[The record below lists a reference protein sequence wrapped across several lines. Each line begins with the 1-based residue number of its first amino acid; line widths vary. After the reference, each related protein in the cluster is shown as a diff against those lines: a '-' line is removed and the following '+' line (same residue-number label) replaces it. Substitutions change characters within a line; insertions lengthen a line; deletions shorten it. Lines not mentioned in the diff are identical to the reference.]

1 MDISHGEF
9 TVTGVEIIDVAEA
22 LSAANVTRLGA
33 PQYNEPGELND
44 FETLSLRVAA
54 ARGREQQKWN
64 QAVYDTASLEE
75 GLPLLE
81 RDTEE
86 LLAVG
91 GLSKANRRALEAKL
105 GRLSR
110 MRKGLA
116 SLAAVS
122 R

>member
-1 MDISHGEF
+1 MNISHGEF

-22 LSAANVTRLGA
+22 LSAANASRLGD
-33 PQYNEPGELND
+33 PQHNEPRELND
-44 FETLSLRVAA
+44 FETLGLRVAA
-54 ARGREQQKWN
+54 ARGREQQKWD
-64 QAVYDTASLEE
+64 QVVYDTASLEE

-81 RDTEE
+81 TETQE
-86 LLAVG
+86 LLALG

-116 SLAAVS
+116 SLATAS
-122 R
+122 S